1 MGKQIRGSITCP
13 IIISWTLFVFQFVY
27 IGLVLAW
34 QRFFPSYLDVI
45 MNIILLF
52 SLEIIAVLLTLSS
65 RKESIKFYNFALGFS
80 VLNVLFIFLSITV
93 DIFAFFFK
101 EKLKGIIR
109 PIEIKYEGLYKALIF
124 TGITGLKVLEI
135 LPLVFI
141 IVYLGKISGEAGSID
156 NPQGA
161 ILSNDNDEI

>member
-93 DIFAFFFK
+93 DIFAFFFT
-101 EKLKGIIR
+101 EILKGIIR
-109 PIEIKYEGLYKALIF
+109 ATEVKYKDYKVLIF

-141 IVYLGKISGEAGSID
+141 IVYFGKISGEAGSID
-156 NPQGA
+156 SPQGA
-161 ILSNDNDEI
+161 ILNNDNDEI

>member
-13 IIISWTLFVFQFVY
+13 IIIAWTLFVFQFAY

-34 QRFFPSYLDVI
+34 KRFFPSYLDVI
-45 MNIILLF
+45 MNIVLLF

-65 RKESIKFYNFALGFS
+65 RKESIKFYKFAFGFS
-80 VLNVLFIFLSITV
+80 ILNVLFILLSITV
-93 DIFAFFFK
+93 DVFAFFFK
-101 EKLKGIIR
+101 GKLEAIIKANV
-109 PIEIKYEGLYKALIF
+109 IEYQDYKALIF
-124 TGITGLKVLEI
+124 AGITGLKVLEI

-156 NPQGA
+156 SPQGA
-161 ILSNDNDEI
+161 ILNNDNDEI

>member
-101 EKLKGIIR
+101 EKLNGIIR
-109 PIEIKYEGLYKALIF
+109 ATEIKYEDYKVLIF